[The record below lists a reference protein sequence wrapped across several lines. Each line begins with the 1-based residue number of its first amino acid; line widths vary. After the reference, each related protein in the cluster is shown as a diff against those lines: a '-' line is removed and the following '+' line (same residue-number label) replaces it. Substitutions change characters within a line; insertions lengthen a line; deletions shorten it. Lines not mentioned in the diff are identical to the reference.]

1 MRNNEETLAAIEQYL
16 KRLRK
21 SLSHLQEADTADILQ
36 ELRSHILERL
46 ESERESSGG
55 GIGAILASL
64 GTPEEMASEYVTE
77 NILAAA
83 ASSRSPLMIMKGIF
97 RLASVSLAGFAVLIG
112 SLMGYLV
119 GLPLLLMALAKPFI
133 PNHVGLWIQTGAM
146 PHSLFFGI
154 SIDAMQGQD
163 LLGWW
168 IVPLGLIVGLG
179 TILLVLKFDLWCIR
193 RYQRQ
198 LADLKLTAI
207 AI

>member
-1 MRNNEETLAAIEQYL
+1 MSNNEETLAAIEQYL

-21 SLSHLQEADTADILQ
+21 SLSHLRETDTADILQ

-46 ESERESSGG
+46 ESEAGSSGG
-55 GIGAILASL
+55 ISAILASL

-77 NILAAA
+77 NILTAA
-83 ASSRSPLMIMKGIF
+83 ASSRSPWMIMKGVF
-97 RLASVSLAGFAVLIG
+97 RLASVSLAGFAVLVG

-133 PNHVGLWIQTGAM
+133 PDHVGLWIQTVTM

-154 SIDAMQGQD
+154 SIEALQGRD

-198 LADLKLTAI
+198 LADLKLI
-207 AI
+207 AVTV